1 MGRRT
6 QTSTIDKTWEIFEEA
21 IKRNIP
27 AKPEPV
33 AELKTEASVE
43 KSVEDSTE
51 GTDSTEGIGKK
62 KKKDK
67 KKSKNV
73 NSIENVDND
82 ITAENNVS
90 VESDAQAMEEE
101 EEIVNQGVKMFPG
114 TRAVL
119 NGTKASNGATAI
131 KGDKKKRKKEEGS
144 IDEVSPTKLGCQEPE
159 VEDQSEGDENNPKKF
174 NWEFTVRKL
183 LVKIVIFY
191 TVHPPYRTNTQ
202 SMSHR

>member
-33 AELKTEASVE
+33 AELKTETSVE
-43 KSVEDSTE
+43 KSVEESTAD
-51 GTDSTEGIGKK
+51 TDSTEGSGKK
-62 KKKDK
+62 KKSKKDK
-67 KKSKNV
+67 KKSKNAESV
-73 NSIENVDND
+73 ENVDND
-82 ITAENNVS
+82 FTADNDVS
-90 VESDAQAMEEE
+90 VDDAQPMEEE

-119 NGTKASNGATAI
+119 NGTKASNGATVS
-131 KGDKKKRKKEEGS
+131 KGDKKKRKREEGS
-144 IDEVSPTKLGCQEPE
+144 MAEDVSATKFGKQPE
-159 VEDQSEGDENNPKKF
+159 LEAEDQSEGDENNPKKF

-183 LVKIVIFY
+183 LVKI
-191 TVHPPYRTNTQ
+191 Q
-202 SMSHR
+202 SLF